1 MGFKNFNDSRELAE
15 MAATLTWEE
24 ADKVQADLNDDV
36 QLAYQTKDA
45 RAINKT
51 FAKRELF
58 HVLRAGIVP
67 TEKMVKMADTGEI

>member
-15 MAATLTWEE
+15 MAATLTWDE

-45 RAINKT
+45 RAINMT

-58 HVLRAGIVP
+58 HILRASIVP
-67 TEKMVKMADTGEI
+67 TEKMIRMADKGE